1 MIFIPPSG
9 NESVVISHGIV
20 TANIATIFQIT
31 IIQQLKKA
39 GFLKSAFPLSNFQN
53 HLNIFKYYS
62 ACNILVPLTLYTSIF
77 STISSWL
84 WLV

>member
-39 GFLKSAFPLSNFQN
+39 GFLKSALS
-53 HLNIFKYYS
+53 LNQ
-62 ACNILVPLTLYTSIF
+62 C
-77 STISSWL
+77 
-84 WLV
+84 